1 MSLEDLLDQTRT
13 AVLAGDLASLALL
26 APRVE
31 AAVESLANLDEH
43 DARRLRQKADGN
55 ARLLQAA
62 SRGVRA
68 AQGRLAEIISG
79 PTLNTYDSQ
88 GRKAAIAPLSQLSA
102 RRF

>member
-1 MSLEDLLDQTRT
+1 MSLEDLMDLTRD
-13 AVLAGDLASLALL
+13 AVLAGDLASLASL

-31 AAVESLANLDEH
+31 AAVERLTTLDEET
-43 DARRLRQKADGN
+43 ARRLHQKANGN

-79 PTLNTYDSQ
+79 PTLTTYDSR
-88 GRKAAIAPLSQLSA
+88 GRKEALTPLSQLSA